1 MMPSN
6 LGAECLLIL
15 FRNGRF
21 RKQLKLAHEPL
32 EFNFQWDVALGC

>member
-6 LGAECLLIL
+6 LCAQGLLIL

-21 RKQLKLAHEPL
+21 RKQFKQAYEPL
-32 EFNFQWDVALGC
+32 EFNLQLDVTIGC